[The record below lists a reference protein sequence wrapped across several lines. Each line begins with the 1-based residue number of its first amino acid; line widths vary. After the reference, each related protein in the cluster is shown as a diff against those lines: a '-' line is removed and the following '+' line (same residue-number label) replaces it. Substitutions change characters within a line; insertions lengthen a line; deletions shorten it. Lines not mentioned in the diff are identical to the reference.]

1 MDETAEYTNAC
12 SDMSNVQFFMLDGR
26 TCEVI
31 CVRILHIRKYI
42 FVSQNITC
50 LRNFKIHVAISMI
63 QIRGE
68 YNSYAFLPLPH
79 LHVFNMKIPPAAILS

>member
-1 MDETAEYTNAC
+1 MDETVEYTNAC

-31 CVRILHIRKYI
+31 FFCILHIRKYI
-42 FVSQNITC
+42 FVPQNITC
-50 LRNFKIHVAISMI
+50 LRNFKNHVAISMI

-68 YNSYAFLPLPH
+68 YNSYAFLPF
-79 LHVFNMKIPPAAILS
+79 LHFHVVNIKIPLLPF